1 MSMWL
6 DVISIAQKS
15 PPWLSRSAR
24 KRPLRVAERQ
34 GLAAGDLGTW
44 LCVSTSEPLT
54 PSCSGFLSWCFMI
67 GRTKWRAQ
75 TSDQSTA
82 RRFNDEAVPL
92 STCVVLLHAMAR
104 DGFLPR
110 PHDLEAKSTIR
121 TIRADALIAFDS
133 AITFDSESRAELS
146 RACTR
151 KSWSAGTSCSAKM
164 S

>member
-1 MSMWL
+1 MPPL
-6 DVISIAQKS
+6 LGPERYEHVVRRDIDCAEKPS

-24 KRPLRVAERQ
+24 KGPLRVAERQ

-44 LCVSTSEPLT
+44 TCVSTSEPLT
-54 PSCSGFLSWCFMI
+54 RSCSGFLSWCFMI
-67 GRTKWRAQ
+67 GRTKWGAQ

-82 RRFNDEAVPL
+82 RRFDDEAVPL

-133 AITFDSESRAELS
+133 AITFDSESRTDVL
-146 RACTR
+146 
-151 KSWSAGTSCSAKM
+151 
-164 S
+164 